1 MAGMELLLTIGIGV
15 GLASVA
21 GVRAFPPLALA
32 AALTDVFPLWGL
44 FALPGTVD
52 PFVGWPVIGGLLGLA
67 VLEGLLDKVKAIE
80 RGLNVALV
88 PVRAASGAVLFSA
101 AMGAGPNAEAV
112 PWLVSGALIAGIVAS
127 LKVFLRPPAKVEA
140 SGVSAAFLSGVE
152 DVVALVGGAV
162 GGLVPFVP
170 LFLVGFLLFF
180 YFRVRK
186 RRGRKYGG
194 LRILG
199 D

>member
-1 MAGMELLLTIGIGV
+1 MELLLAVGVGV

-21 GVRAFPPLALA
+21 GVRAFLPLALA
-32 AALTDVFPLWGL
+32 ALFTVLGL
-44 FALPGTVD
+44 FANFE
-52 PFVGWPVIGGLLGLA
+52 FVSTYLGVGEWTMTA
-67 VLEGLLDKVKAIE
+67 VLGALALVEIVLDKIRALE
-80 RGLNVALV
+80 RGFNYIMIPTRTV
-88 PVRAASGAVLFSA
+88 SGALLFLA
-101 AMGAGPNAEAV
+101 ALGPLVETGPV
-112 PWLVSGALIAGIVAS
+112 PWLVAGALIAGIIAF

-140 SGVSAAFLSGVE
+140 SGVSARFLSGAE
-152 DVVALVGGAV
+152 DVMALVGGAV
-162 GGLVPFVP
+162 GVLIPFVP
-170 LFLVGFLLFF
+170 LLLVGFLLFF